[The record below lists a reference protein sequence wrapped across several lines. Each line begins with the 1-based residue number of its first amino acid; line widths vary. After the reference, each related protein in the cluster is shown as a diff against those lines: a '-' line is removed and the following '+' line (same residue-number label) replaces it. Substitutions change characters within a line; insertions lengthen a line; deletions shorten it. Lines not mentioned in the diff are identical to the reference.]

1 MIHLAP
7 VGLCHQPLSS
17 ELLSSDRITSRS
29 APAPINHNKSCKELS
44 SSVPSA
50 QSCPLQFCGC
60 KRKRTAGPPVEWP
73 KAPAAKLAAPCF
85 SIEWASRSATI
96 PDAEMR
102 VAVPPSHPSVVVIST
117 RLTLKNTLAVRILR
131 GSFFLVL
138 ALIASYLPRLLG
150 LAASTQDT
158 ADIAAMLALFV
169 QGVIWTNIIVSY
181 YVQRYITLHT
191 RDGSSITTF
200 KALGVVARLSV
211 WIILGVYALSRMGIE
226 IKPLLTGLGIG
237 GLAVALAV
245 QNILGD
251 LFAAIAI
258 VVDKPFVVGDAISV
272 ENYRGKVE
280 HIGLKTTRVRSESGE
295 QIIFANGELLKSKI
309 RNYSR

>member
-1 MIHLAP
+1 M
-7 VGLCHQPLSS
+7 
-17 ELLSSDRITSRS
+17 
-29 APAPINHNKSCKELS
+29 
-44 SSVPSA
+44 
-50 QSCPLQFCGC
+50 
-60 KRKRTAGPPVEWP
+60 
-73 KAPAAKLAAPCF
+73 
-85 SIEWASRSATI
+85 
-96 PDAEMR
+96 
-102 VAVPPSHPSVVVIST
+102 
-117 RLTLKNTLAVRILR
+117 KNSLAVRILR
-131 GSFFLVL
+131 GSFFLIL
-138 ALIASYLPRLLG
+138 ALIASLVPRILNLPDDS
-150 LAASTQDT
+150 ASARI
-158 ADIAAMLALFV
+158 ADFTTIFALFV

-181 YVQRYITLHT
+181 YVQRYTQLHVV
-191 RDGSSITTF
+191 DGSSITTF
-200 KALGVVARLSV
+200 KALGAAARLTI
-211 WIILGVYALSRMGIE
+211 WIILGLVALSSLKINIRG
-226 IKPLLTGLGIG
+226 LLTGLGIG

>member
-1 MIHLAP
+1 MKNSLA
-7 VGLCHQPLSS
+7 
-17 ELLSSDRITSRS
+17 
-29 APAPINHNKSCKELS
+29 
-44 SSVPSA
+44 
-50 QSCPLQFCGC
+50 
-60 KRKRTAGPPVEWP
+60 
-73 KAPAAKLAAPCF
+73 
-85 SIEWASRSATI
+85 
-96 PDAEMR
+96 
-102 VAVPPSHPSVVVIST
+102 
-117 RLTLKNTLAVRILR
+117 LKILR
-131 GSFFLVL
+131 GSFFLIL
-138 ALIASYLPRLLG
+138 ALIASYVPRILG
-150 LAASTQDT
+150 LPEGAQGP

-169 QGVIWTNIIVSY
+169 QGVIWTNIIVGY

-200 KALGVVARLSV
+200 KALGVTARLTI
-211 WIILGVYALSRMGIE
+211 WIILGVTALSALNIQIR
-226 IKPLLTGLGIG
+226 PLLTGLGIG

-258 VVDKPFVVGDAISV
+258 VVDKPFVVGDSISV

-280 HIGLKTTRVRSESGE
+280 NIGLKTTRVRSDSGE